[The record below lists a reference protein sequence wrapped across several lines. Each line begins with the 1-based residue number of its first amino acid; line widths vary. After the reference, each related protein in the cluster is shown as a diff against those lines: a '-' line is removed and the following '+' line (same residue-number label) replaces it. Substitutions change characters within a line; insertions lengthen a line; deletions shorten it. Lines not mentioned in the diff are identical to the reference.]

1 MPAVNPVAGKL
12 VAVFTAAIET
22 VFQTFPACEVMLVKS
37 ERVTDTEFLTRY
49 AAPNSLD

>member
-37 ERVTDTEFLTRY
+37 ETVTEFLTRY
-49 AAPNSLD
+49 AVPNSLD